1 MSKTRSQ
8 KAVLNTGFELL
19 LEVVTA
25 ICSFILPRLILSHF
39 GSAYNGITSSITQFI
54 GCVALLKSG
63 IGSVTRAALY
73 KPLADGDSTSISSI
87 VNATSGFMRRI
98 ALIFSGSVV
107 AFAAIYPFFVAD
119 EFDWLFAFS
128 LVLILSVS
136 TFVQYFFGLTY
147 QMVIQADQLNYII
160 SIVNTVTTLLNT
172 AVASALILMGFGI
185 HVVKLGSAMV
195 FIISPIFYNIW
206 VHRHYKIDRRVKPNY
221 EIIGERWDAF
231 GHQLANFI
239 NLNTDIM
246 LATIFL
252 NIKQVSVYT
261 IYYMLANAI
270 KKVIIAISSGTTAA
284 FGNMI
289 AKGEHDVL
297 KRRFFQFELL
307 ICYVSTVLLVITAIM
322 FIPFISVY
330 TAGVKDINYIQPV
343 FAYLVCVSIYFMC
356 MKIPYEQIVFAAGQ
370 FKKTR
375 NGAFAEAGINIALS
389 VILVNFLGLNG
400 IVIGTIVAI
409 GYRTVRYHLFVCN
422 HIIDRSKSTL
432 LICLIYTAV
441 SAVAS
446 VLICNFLPLSS
457 IHGYLSWVTWAVVV
471 GVIVLAVTTAVG
483 FAIFR
488 GKMLDTFRSLLG
500 MVGIKKRKKKDV

>member
-1 MSKTRSQ
+1 
-8 KAVLNTGFELL
+8 
-19 LEVVTA
+19 
-25 ICSFILPRLILSHF
+25 
-39 GSAYNGITSSITQFI
+39 
-54 GCVALLKSG
+54 
-63 IGSVTRAALY
+63 
-73 KPLADGDSTSISSI
+73 
-87 VNATSGFMRRI
+87 
-98 ALIFSGSVV
+98 
-107 AFAAIYPFFVAD
+107 
-119 EFDWLFAFS
+119 
-128 LVLILSVS
+128 
-136 TFVQYFFGLTY
+136 
-147 QMVIQADQLNYII
+147 
-160 SIVNTVTTLLNT
+160 
-172 AVASALILMGFGI
+172 MGFGI

>member
-1 MSKTRSQ
+1 
-8 KAVLNTGFELL
+8 
-19 LEVVTA
+19 
-25 ICSFILPRLILSHF
+25 
-39 GSAYNGITSSITQFI
+39 
-54 GCVALLKSG
+54 
-63 IGSVTRAALY
+63 
-73 KPLADGDSTSISSI
+73 
-87 VNATSGFMRRI
+87 
-98 ALIFSGSVV
+98 
-107 AFAAIYPFFVAD
+107 
-119 EFDWLFAFS
+119 
-128 LVLILSVS
+128 
-136 TFVQYFFGLTY
+136 
-147 QMVIQADQLNYII
+147 
-160 SIVNTVTTLLNT
+160 
-172 AVASALILMGFGI
+172 
-185 HVVKLGSAMV
+185 
-195 FIISPIFYNIW
+195 
-206 VHRHYKIDRRVKPNY
+206 
-221 EIIGERWDAF
+221 
-231 GHQLANFI
+231 
-239 NLNTDIM
+239 
-246 LATIFL
+246 
-252 NIKQVSVYT
+252 
-261 IYYMLANAI
+261 
-270 KKVIIAISSGTTAA
+270 
-284 FGNMI
+284 
-289 AKGEHDVL
+289 
-297 KRRFFQFELL
+297 
-307 ICYVSTVLLVITAIM
+307 
-322 FIPFISVY
+322 
-330 TAGVKDINYIQPV
+330 
-343 FAYLVCVSIYFMC
+343 